1 MIQYPEGLPYPLRD
15 GYDMNTT
22 DPVAHTPLGNGK
34 IISRRKFSNVPTFPT
49 VTWEM
54 DDGQA
59 QLFMAWHQYTLNEGV
74 EWFDCPLKTPLG
86 IDSYQAKFKEMYSGP
101 TLVGISR
108 WRFRAVLQLLKRPII
123 DKDWLLYAPE
133 YVLHSSI
140 FDRAMNQEWP
150 RHID

>member
-22 DPVAHTPLGNGK
+22 DPAAHTPLANGQ
-34 IISRRKFSNVPTFPT
+34 IISRRRFSNVPTFPS

-74 EWFDCPLKTPLG
+74 EWFDCPLKTPIG
-86 IDSYQAKFKEMYSGP
+86 IDTYQAKFKEMYSGP

-123 DKDWLLYAPE
+123 DKDWLIYAPE
-133 YVLHSSI
+133 YVLYSNI
-140 FDRAMNQEWP
+140 VDLAANREWP
-150 RHID
+150 EA